1 MSILESLNERQREA
15 VTLTEGPVLIV
26 AGAGSGKTRALTHRI
41 AYLIKEAGVLPWQ
54 ILGVTFTNKAAE
66 EMKKR
71 IRELLDLPAEAPW
84 NRESVDQPAMGTFHS
99 ICAQILRNE
108 IHHLGYENRFVIYD
122 DGDQLSL
129 VKKIMKELE
138 IDQKQCNPKAIAG
151 TICAA
156 KNKLQGPEAF
166 TSFAQDFFS
175 QNVAKVYTRYQRALK
190 KANALDFDDL
200 IMIAVELFQSH
211 ENILVKYQERWKYI
225 HVDEYQ
231 DTNHAQYTFIK
242 LLASAQRNIC
252 VVGDPDQSIY
262 SWRGAD
268 IQNILSFEKDYPEAK
283 TVLLEENYRSTQ
295 NILTCANHIIE
306 KNKGRV
312 EKILW
317 TKNQPGDRI
326 AVVELETEK
335 EEAEFIMNEIKNS
348 KRPLSEHVVLYRT
361 NAQSR
366 LVEEAL
372 LRFGIPYKIVG
383 GVKFYKRKEIKDVIA
398 YLRLIQNPA
407 DDTSFMRVI
416 NAPPRKIG
424 AKTLEILQRNAVKES
439 VPLMIMAENAAAIT
453 ELPEKKQ
460 KALKGFAKCMS
471 ELRGVNREMSA
482 SHVLKEVITE
492 SGYGEFLLDGSEE
505 GEERMEN
512 VRELISVSQKY
523 DGLESGISL
532 ATFLEEVALVS
543 DTDDLNFQNNAV
555 TLMTLHSAKGLEYP
569 VVFIAGL
576 EEGIFP
582 HSRTLFNPEEL
593 EEERR
598 LAYVGMTRAREK
610 LYMTRARNRL
620 LYGEHQINAPSRFIA
635 DLPEN
640 LIDTDAFNEIGE
652 KDMISALKDTLEKQE
667 PALSGAHEKPCGK
680 LKDGDRISH
689 TMFGEGIVVSLQGD
703 IATVAF
709 KNPRIGIRK
718 LAINIAPIQ
727 KI

>member
-1 MSILESLNERQREA
+1 MSILESLNERQKEA

-71 IRELLDLPAEAPW
+71 IRELLNLPAEAPW
-84 NRESVDQPAMGTFHS
+84 NKESVDQPAMGTFHS

-129 VKKIMKELE
+129 VKRIMKELE

-175 QNVAKVYTRYQRALK
+175 QNVAKVYTRYQKALK

-211 ENILVKYQERWKYI
+211 ESILMKYQERWKYI

-295 NILTCANHIIE
+295 NILTCANHVIE

-312 EKILW
+312 KKALW

-407 DDTSFMRVI
+407 DDTSFIRVI

-424 AKTLEILQRNAVKES
+424 ARTLEILQRNANKES
-439 VPLMIMAENAAAIT
+439 VPLMIMAENAATIS

-460 KALKGFAKCMS
+460 KALKEFAICMS
-471 ELRGVNREMSA
+471 ELREVNREMSA

-523 DGLESGISL
+523 DGLEPGVSL

-569 VVFIAGL
+569 VVFITGM

-620 LYGEHQINAPSRFIA
+620 LYGEHQTNAPSRFIA
-635 DLPEN
+635 DLPEE

-652 KDMISALKDTLEKQE
+652 KDMISALKGTLEKQE
-667 PALSGAHEKPCGK
+667 PVLSGAHETLRGK
-680 LKDGDRISH
+680 LKDGDKIRH
-689 TMFGEGIVVSLQGD
+689 AMFGEGIVVSLQGD

-718 LAINIAPIQ
+718 LAVNIAPIQ